1 MKGFITKDEEYQ
13 GNKFVALYL
22 VDKDGNEYYVGTLKK
37 GKNKNY
43 VNCCHK
49 EFKKK

>member
-1 MKGFITKDEEYQ
+1 MKGFILKEEEYK
-13 GNKFVALYL
+13 GTKFTSVYL
-22 VDKDGNEYYVGTLKK
+22 IDKDGTEYLVGTLKK

-49 EFKKK
+49 EFKKN